1 MILRSILM
9 KILSPFFKALIM
21 EIVIVICL
29 LIVLALLLQDKII
42 NQKKYKSGLQPDKV
56 NPNLP
61 DIMGQPKPVRN
72 LLVPNSANEGQI
84 TEPELNPN
92 NLDIEYDE
100 NEDLRIQIPQE
111 ELDKVFSNIPEFE
124 EEEEEWNRYGIFVG
138 DNGLTQG
145 VTYDELSSVGV
156 LLQKDNLEQ
165 SQKETAVAI
174 VQRLQG
180 TELFS
185 LLENS
190 IEGASRK
197 IAELLDST
205 LSPETEAGSSTLRK
219 SGLGDFDIGEFV

>member
-1 MILRSILM
+1 
-9 KILSPFFKALIM
+9 M
-21 EIVIVICL
+21 ETVIVICL
-29 LIVLALLLQDKII
+29 LIVIALLLQDKIVI
-42 NQKKYKSGLQPDKV
+42 KKRSEQKQKQEKV

-61 DIMGQPKPVRN
+61 NIMGQPKPVRS
-72 LLVPNSANEGQI
+72 LSVPNSANESQI
-84 TEPELNPN
+84 MEQEINPD

-100 NEDLRIQIPQE
+100 NENVGIQVPQE
-111 ELDKVFSNIPEFE
+111 ELDEVFSNIPDWE
-124 EEEEEWNRYGIFVG
+124 EEEEEWNRYGISSG
-138 DNGLTQG
+138 DNSLAQG
-145 VTYDELSSVGV
+145 VTYDELSSIGA
-156 LLQKDNLEQ
+156 LLQKENLEQ

-205 LSPETEAGSSTLRK
+205 LSSEAEASSSTLRK
-219 SGLGDFDIGEFV
+219 SDLGDFDIGEFV